1 MSTLINL
8 IFAVN
13 VSQVKDMNPNR
24 IIVKIGNNDEGI
36 TASEVAYFETI
47 LSCDFPQLAGSF
59 DAYINIFRTE
69 LSLLG
74 CYHRLKG

>member
-8 IFAVN
+8 IFALN
-13 VSQVKDMNPNR
+13 VSQVEDMNPNR
-24 IIVKIGNNDEGI
+24 IIVKIGNNDESI
-36 TASEVAYFETI
+36 TSGEVAYFETI
-47 LSCDFPQLAGSF
+47 LSCDFPQLAGSL
-59 DAYINIFRTE
+59 DAYINIFRAE